1 MQKLMMVALAVLAL
15 GVACATPTPG
25 QAADRPP
32 GLTTDDRSKQVL
44 AELRRT
50 REVME
55 QLKRELI
62 QLQVVTIRM
71 RLQQDVVATKEA
83 RLDSVK
89 SEIQTQDEVL
99 AQLRERAKRL
109 EALDAP
115 QAEGDRERAQAERE
129 EVKREVEREEDK
141 LTGLRNQETQLT
153 AELQAERARLNDL
166 LLAIE
171 SFGSESM
178 TGAFN
183 RPTGAR
189 DATGQ
194 PNN

>member
-1 MQKLMMVALAVLAL
+1 MQKMMVVALAVLVL
-15 GVACATPTPG
+15 GVACATPALG
-25 QAADRPP
+25 QAADKPP
-32 GLTTDDRSKQVL
+32 GLSADDCSKQVL

-62 QLQVVTIRM
+62 QLQVATIRM

-89 SEIQTQDEVL
+89 SEIQTQNEVL
-99 AQLRERAKRL
+99 VQLRDRVKRL

-129 EVKREVEREEDK
+129 EVKQEVAREEDK
-141 LTGLRNQETQLT
+141 LAGLRNQETQLT

-171 SFGSESM
+171 SLGSESM

-183 RPTGAR
+183 RPLGAR

>member
-1 MQKLMMVALAVLAL
+1 MQKLMMVALVVLAL
-15 GVACATPTPG
+15 GVACATPTLG
-25 QAADRPP
+25 QGADRPP
-32 GLTTDDRSKQVL
+32 GLTTDDCSKQVL

-50 REVME
+50 REVIE

-71 RLQQDVVATKEA
+71 RLQQDVVATKDA
-83 RLDSVK
+83 RLDSVR
-89 SEIQTQDEVL
+89 SEIQTQNEVL

-129 EVKREVEREEDK
+129 EVKRELEREDDK
-141 LTGLRNQETQLT
+141 LAGLRNQETQLT

-166 LLAIE
+166 LMGIE
-171 SFGSESM
+171 ILGSDST

-183 RPTGAR
+183 RPAGTR